1 MVTLQVQPI
10 QAVRRRPARKK
21 PHERLAVNQEAR
33 CYVRIPFHATH
44 TEEKAPLA
52 SERNRPEVPDKP
64 VGASYNRAMKKPVS
78 PGLVVA
84 PQSEAAY
91 AGASVLRD
99 GGNAA
104 DATITAALVQGIV
117 DPHRCGIGGFG
128 CATLHFPASRGSL
141 AVDFHGRSGKQ
152 CRADQWL
159 SLYEGAAEDGFGYL
173 LQGKV
178 NDVGYQAIATPGVVA
193 GLGEI
198 HSRYATMPWKELVLR
213 AVPYAIDGFQVTQAL
228 ANFWIRPGLCGRVS
242 TQGRLGFTT
251 EGSRLALRPDR
262 SPHPAGAVFQQPVL
276 AETYRELAECG
287 PEGFYRGPLAE
298 RIATDLAA
306 NGSFVTAED
315 LADYRPDV
323 AAPLTG
329 TYRDY
334 EVVTTP
340 LPGGGVA
347 LLQALK
353 LLEEMDLRPLG
364 HNSTNYIDR
373 VAPVLRA
380 VWSDRLA
387 YHGDPQFDGLGADE
401 LLSKEYLES
410 LRPGLGGSAGADSP
424 DTTQLSVADGA
435 GNVVSFSHSL
445 GYGSGVFT
453 PGLGFMYNNCMSA
466 FDPRPKQRN
475 SIAPGKA
482 RTTAVAETL
491 LLRDGKPALV
501 LGSPGAA
508 RITAGIVQAI
518 LNVVDF
524 GMSIAEAVVH
534 PRFDAFAD
542 RRLVLESRF
551 PLELRRALTSR
562 GWEVGTSQASF
573 GVIGRVYAIE
583 LPTDGRAP
591 VAGVDPGEPGAAWRG

>member
-1 MVTLQVQPI
+1 M
-10 QAVRRRPARKK
+10 
-21 PHERLAVNQEAR
+21 
-33 CYVRIPFHATH
+33 RIPFHATR
-44 TEEKAPLA
+44 TKEKAPR
-52 SERNRPEVPDKP
+52 EPEVPDK
-64 VGASYNRAMKKPVS
+64 AKATSYNRAMKKAAP

-84 PQSEAAY
+84 PQAEAAY

-117 DPHRCGIGGFG
+117 DPHRCGMGGFG
-128 CATLHFPASRGSL
+128 CATLHFPASGGSL
-141 AVDFHGRSGKQ
+141 AIDFHGRAGKQ

-159 SLYEGAAEDGFGYL
+159 SIYEGAAEDGFGYL
-173 LQGKV
+173 LKDKV
-178 NDVGYQAIATPGVVA
+178 NDVGYQAITTPGVVA

-198 HSRYATMPWKELVLR
+198 HSRYATLPWKELVLR
-213 AVPYAIDGFQVTQAL
+213 AEPYAVDGFQVTQAL
-228 ANFWIRPGLCGRVS
+228 ANFWIRPGLYGRVS
-242 TQGRLGFTT
+242 TQGRLAFTP
-251 EGSRLALRPDR
+251 EGSRLALRPDG
-262 SPHPAGAVFQQPVL
+262 SPHPAGAVLQQPVL

-287 PEGFYRGPLAE
+287 PEGFYRGSLAQ
-298 RIATDLAA
+298 RVAADLTA

-353 LLEEMDLRPLG
+353 LLEGMDLRSLG
-364 HNSTNYIDR
+364 HNSVDYIDR
-373 VAPVLRA
+373 VAPILRA

-387 YHGDPQFDGLGADE
+387 YHGDPQFDGMSAEE
-401 LLSKEYLES
+401 LLSKKYLES
-410 LRPGLGGSAGADSP
+410 LRGGIHDSAGADSP
-424 DTTQLSVADGA
+424 DTTQLSVADSA

-466 FDPRPKQRN
+466 FDPRAQQRN

-482 RTTAVAETL
+482 RSTAVAETL
-491 LLRDGKPALV
+491 MLRGGKPAFV

-508 RITAGIVQAI
+508 RITGGLVQAI

-524 GMSIAEAVVH
+524 GMNIAEAVVH
-534 PRFDAFAD
+534 PRFDAFAE

-551 PLELRRALTSR
+551 PIELQRALSSR
-562 GWEVGTSQASF
+562 GWEVRSSQASF
-573 GVIGRVYAIE
+573 GTVGRVYAIE
-583 LPTDGRAP
+583 LPADGRAP